1 MGYRIGTDIGGTCTD
16 STVMDEDGRV
26 TIGKDLTTYPDFS
39 QGIFDSL
46 ADATAD
52 MDVGLETLL
61 EKTELFLHA
70 TSVGENAL
78 FEREGAETGLL
89 TTAGFEETLHATRGG
104 YGRWSG
110 LPFEQVKDII
120 NSEKPAPLIGRD
132 RIENLLVV

>member
-16 STVMDEDGRV
+16 STVMDDSGRV

-39 QGIFDSL
+39 EGIFDSL
-46 ADATAD
+46 EDATED
-52 MDVGLETLL
+52 MDVGLQELL
-61 EKTELFLHA
+61 NDTDLFLHA

-110 LPFEQVKDII
+110 LPFDQVKDII
-120 NSEKPAPLIGRD
+120 NSDKPEPIIPRS
-132 RIENLLVV
+132 RIEGLSE